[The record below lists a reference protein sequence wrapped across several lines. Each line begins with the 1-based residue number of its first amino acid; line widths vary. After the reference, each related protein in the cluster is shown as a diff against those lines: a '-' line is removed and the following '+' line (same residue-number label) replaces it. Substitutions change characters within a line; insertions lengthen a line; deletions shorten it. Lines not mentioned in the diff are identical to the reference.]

1 MTFKK
6 LTGTLHLWLGLGLGL
21 VVLLSYL
28 PAAVYVFEPEL
39 TDWYYAGQVF
49 VKPEN
54 SSVQP
59 VSRLWNVAQQAVPGH
74 RIEGID
80 VWPDRDRA
88 YVFYTFRENPKPG
101 LTFFSEHEYWE

>member
-49 VKPEN
+49 VKPETR
-54 SSVQP
+54 P
-59 VSRLWNVAQQAVPGH
+59 V
-74 RIEGID
+74 
-80 VWPDRDRA
+80 
-88 YVFYTFRENPKPG
+88 
-101 LTFFSEHEYWE
+101 